1 MKELKGIYQKY
12 QESIVPDWIASKK
25 SKSVMA
31 VPRIMK
37 VSVNMGLGAVKEDAK
52 GFEQLVAEF
61 TQIVGQK
68 PIVTKAQRAISG
80 FSVREGMNVGVKVTL
95 RGKKMY
101 AFLDKVFNYVL
112 PRTRDFRGLPSDGF
126 DGNGNYSFGLVD
138 QMVFL
143 EIDPNKV
150 KRRHGMQVTIVTN
163 TKDDTIAAQLLTAI
177 GLPFAK
183 KEEE

>member
-1 MKELKGIYQKY
+1 MKEIKGIYQKY
-12 QESIVPDWIASKK
+12 KEDVVPNWIEKK
-25 SKSVMA
+25 GSKSSMA
-31 VPRIMK
+31 VPRITK
-37 VSVNMGLGAVKEDAK
+37 VAVNMGLGAVKEDAK
-52 GFEQLVAEF
+52 ALEQLVAEF

-68 PIVTKAQRAISG
+68 PLVTKAHRAIAG
-80 FSVREGMNVGVKVTL
+80 FNVREGMNVGVKVTL

-101 AFLDKVFNYVL
+101 AFMEKVFNYVL
-112 PRTRDFRGLPSDGF
+112 PRTRDFRGLPRDGF

-150 KRRHGMQVTIVTN
+150 KRRHGMQATIVTN
-163 TKDDTIAAQLLTAI
+163 TNDDTIAAQLLTDL

-183 KEEE
+183 EEE